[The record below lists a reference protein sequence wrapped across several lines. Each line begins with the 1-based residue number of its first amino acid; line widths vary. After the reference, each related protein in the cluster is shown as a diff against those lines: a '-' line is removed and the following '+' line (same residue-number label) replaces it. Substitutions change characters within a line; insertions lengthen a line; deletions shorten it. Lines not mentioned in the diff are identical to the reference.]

1 MNRSGFTLLELL
13 IVLVLIGLTAAIA
26 APRLSGTHDKL
37 PLGTAAKHLSALMR
51 LARSN
56 AVTRGHTVVVYADPE
71 TNRIVMAAAADRT
84 HADPTHQNKEG
95 ASGPVALID
104 PRHAYRL
111 PPGIAVS
118 RVVSEGGMRL
128 EDDAIALFFPIGNS
142 SGGQLVLTDAAGR
155 RKTITIDTITGLV
168 TIGS

>member
-1 MNRSGFTLLELL
+1 
-13 IVLVLIGLTAAIA
+13 VLIGLTAAVV

-56 AVTRGHTVVVYADPE
+56 AVTRGQTVVVYAEPE
-71 TNRIVMAAAADRT
+71 TSRIVMAAADRA
-84 HADPTHQNKEG
+84 HADQAPENENKEG
-95 ASGPVALID
+95 ASGSVALID
-104 PRHAYRL
+104 PRHAYHL
-111 PPGIAVS
+111 PRGITLS

-128 EDDAIALFFPIGNS
+128 EDAAIALFFPIGNS
-142 SGGQLVLTDAAGR
+142 SGGQVVLTDAAGR
-155 RKTITIDTITGLV
+155 RKIITIDTITGLV

>member
-1 MNRSGFTLLELL
+1 MHRGGFTLLELL
-13 IVLVLIGLTAAIA
+13 IVLVLIGLTAAVV

-56 AVTRGHTVVVYADPE
+56 AVTRGQTVVVYAEPE
-71 TNRIVMAAAADRT
+71 TSRIVMAAATNRA
-84 HADPTHQNKEG
+84 HADQINENKKE
-95 ASGPVALID
+95 ASGSVALID
-104 PRHAYRL
+104 PRHAYHL
-111 PPGIAVS
+111 PRGITLS

-128 EDDAIALFFPIGNS
+128 EDAAIALFYPIGNS
-142 SGGQLVLTDAAGR
+142 SGGQVVLTDAAGR
-155 RKTITIDTITGLV
+155 RKIITIDTITGLV